1 MVVWLFM
8 VVSDNKSYKIQL
20 LRGLAIIAVVV
31 IHSTPGG
38 LAQIWCRPL
47 LNFAVGMFLFL
58 SGMLSNA
65 NKWNPGVRFFKVVV
79 PYIIWTMVY
88 VLIENFKIPTKIPS
102 VYLYDLLTGKSASI
116 MYYVFVYCQFT
127 FLIPLIDKLGKSKY
141 RYVGF
146 LISPL
151 EIIFV
156 RLIPLIIGYEIN
168 EVIRIIMSLS
178 CLGWFTYYYLGY
190 LLGNGMLRLKI
201 TTPNLVL
208 IHFVGII
215 LQILEGYWYYSM
227 GEVNCGTQLKLSA
240 ILTGTI
246 FVLLGYRFITSEKK
260 VMAKM
265 LYFLGNYSFGIY
277 FSHLAVMS
285 FLNYIPFYSEY
296 IKYPLNAISV
306 IVISFLFVF
315 IGRKMLGKYS
325 KYFAF

>member
-1 MVVWLFM
+1 
-8 VVSDNKSYKIQL
+8 
-20 LRGLAIIAVVV
+20 
-31 IHSTPGG
+31 
-38 LAQIWCRPL
+38 
-47 LNFAVGMFLFL
+47 
-58 SGMLSNA
+58 
-65 NKWNPGVRFFKVVV
+65 
-79 PYIIWTMVY
+79 
-88 VLIENFKIPTKIPS
+88 
-102 VYLYDLLTGKSASI
+102 
-116 MYYVFVYCQFT
+116 
-127 FLIPLIDKLGKSKY
+127 
-141 RYVGF
+141 
-146 LISPL
+146 
-151 EIIFV
+151 
-156 RLIPLIIGYEIN
+156 
-168 EVIRIIMSLS
+168 MSLS